1 MKKLALLI
9 GLVGFSVANVAA
21 ENFDP
26 CQQAMTQTE
35 ISSCSINAFRKADDL
50 LNQEFKKS
58 LGLLGSVQK
67 EKLRLAQ
74 RAWLNFRD
82 MQCEFH
88 VYDTKGGNMY
98 DAVKNDCLRDLTEQR
113 TKQLQAINS
122 NAEILAKT
130 NNNTGIKATAETNT
144 PPQLVTEGKK
154 NIPVVST
161 VIIEPSITG
170 VKPTAK
176 QLLGTWTSTAKD
188 VQLKIHF
195 VTIDD
200 KNLFSSTLN
209 NAPFEAGIWQ
219 LEGDE
224 LLITSST
231 GQLLRKYVKATISE
245 DSLIL
250 QEQNSGKESYKKV
263 N

>member
-1 MKKLALLI
+1 MKKLALFMCLA
-9 GLVGFSVANVAA
+9 GFPFANVMA

-35 ISSCSINAFRKADDL
+35 ISSCSVNAFRKADDL
-50 LNQEFKKS
+50 LNQEFKKALS
-58 LGLLGSVQK
+58 LLNSAQK

-88 VYDTKGGNMY
+88 VYDTKGGDMY

-113 TKQLQAINS
+113 TKQLQAINK
-122 NAEILAKT
+122 NAEILAKA
-130 NNNTGIKATAETNT
+130 NNDAIKATAE
-144 PPQLVTEGKK
+144 PVSAPQLIIEGKK
-154 NIPVVST
+154 NTPVVSP

-176 QLLGTWTSTAKD
+176 QLLGTWASTTKD

-195 VTIDD
+195 VTVDD

-224 LLITSST
+224 LIITSST
-231 GQLLRKYVKATISE
+231 GQLLRKYIKATISD

-250 QEQNSGKESYKKV
+250 QEQNSGKESYKKA